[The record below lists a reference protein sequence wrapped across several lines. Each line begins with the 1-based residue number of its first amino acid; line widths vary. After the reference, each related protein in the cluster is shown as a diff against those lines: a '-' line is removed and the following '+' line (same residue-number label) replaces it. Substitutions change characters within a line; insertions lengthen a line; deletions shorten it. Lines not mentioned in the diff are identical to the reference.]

1 MVVRNWCI
9 ACALVASACAEP
21 ERDTTYAERRVA
33 PALAEPVLSIS
44 DAQRFG
50 ARGPSTRPNASSGST
65 QSSPESPLSWESPPG
80 WEERPS
86 SSMRLANYSVGAD
99 AECYLTI
106 LPGTGG
112 GVVGNVN
119 RWREQIGL
127 EAVSAEE
134 VAALPRISLLGTE
147 AYLVELEGAF
157 KGMGTEAKEG
167 WGLRGAILGTDRFTI
182 FVKFTGPAELVSLEA
197 ESFDAFCASITI
209 REQATSSASSSTS
222 SSSTSH
228 GSASGIGWE
237 APPEWVMEPGGGM
250 RLVTFRRGGVE
261 LYLTVLGGDGGGVVP
276 NIQRWVEQLGLT
288 PPTAAEVAAL
298 PKVEVMGVPSPLLE
312 ATGEY
317 TGMGASGAIPDT
329 TMYGIVC
336 LLPERAVF
344 VKMLGPSAEVLAERE
359 RFTAFVASMHSEDS
373 H

>member
-9 ACALVASACAEP
+9 AWALVASACAEP

-50 ARGPSTRPNASSGST
+50 ARGPSTSPKPSSGST

-86 SSMRLANYSVGAD
+86 SSMRLANYSVGAG

-106 LPGTGG
+106 LPGAGG

-197 ESFDAFCASITI
+197 ESFDTFCASITI

-237 APPEWVMEPGGGM
+237 APSEWGMEPGGGM